1 MGRATDA
8 LKRVPTAE
16 YSPLK
21 RAQDAIAV
29 LLAKSAH
36 LQRIHTPS
44 SIRSLFAVQSPAG
57 LPWTLASAT
66 PLSESLGAWDD
77 LTIIEG
83 VS

>member
-16 YSPLK
+16 YGPLK

-36 LQRIHTPS
+36 LQLIHTPGTGEV
-44 SIRSLFAVQSPAG
+44 RRAAHEKN
-57 LPWTLASAT
+57 LAET
-66 PLSESLGAWDD
+66 R
-77 LTIIEG
+77 
-83 VS
+83 